1 MVPEVLTACKCI
13 AVLSLI
19 ANVVVVPMAMCSVF
33 DMVDVEVQALAE
45 CGTVLMGEQ
54 LALLKICDVSCG
66 SSDDPIVHFCSALT
80 HIQKHTSHV
89 IGTVA

>member
-66 SSDDPIVHFCSALT
+66 SSDRTMKIPLSIFALHSPT
-80 HIQKHTSHV
+80 FRSIHPM
-89 IGTVA
+89 